1 MLNFI
6 LKTLLYVFIL
16 NNVVGDWLSV
26 LLVAVAVLALE
37 LTAFNA
43 GVEEGANLELV
54 KVKDGSDQEP
64 RS

>member
-1 MLNFI
+1 MLNFVV
-6 LKTLLYVFIL
+6 KTLLYVFIL

-26 LLVAVAVLALE
+26 ILVALAMLALE

-54 KVKDGSDQEP
+54 KVKDNEKE
-64 RS
+64 

>member
-1 MLNFI
+1 MLNFVV
-6 LKTLLYVFIL
+6 KTLLYVFIL

-26 LLVAVAVLALE
+26 VLVALAMLALE

-54 KVKDGSDQEP
+54 KVKDNEKE
-64 RS
+64 